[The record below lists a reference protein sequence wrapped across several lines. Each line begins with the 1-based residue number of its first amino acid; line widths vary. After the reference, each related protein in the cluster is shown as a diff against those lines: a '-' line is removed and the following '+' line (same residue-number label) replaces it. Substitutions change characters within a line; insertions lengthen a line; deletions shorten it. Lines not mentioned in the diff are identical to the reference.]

1 MAEVRDT
8 VFVKKIREPPNFK
21 FFDPLHFALM
31 ELEILDI
38 LSVLSYKPQFLSQD
52 SIKKFEITNAVQQY
66 YLQKLMLVEPAIRRR
81 SLWNTQTQLN
91 LVIDQLNA
99 KLERLQEINT
109 GLLREN
115 LQLKKV
121 IK

>member
-1 MAEVRDT
+1 
-8 VFVKKIREPPNFK
+8 
-21 FFDPLHFALM
+21 M

-99 KLERLQEINT
+99 KHERLQEINT